1 MSHLLFFSVSTSPSA
16 QQDLQS
22 SSPASS
28 SAAASSASVSLQKNV
43 FELEPRSVSEIDLTP
58 RTDLVSMPSPID
70 WRDEVMYSIMVDRF
84 NRGSGALPPW
94 GNPSHSNTL
103 HGGNIRGVHD
113 QLDYL
118 SDLGVTALWITPVTE
133 NPPGPLFYHGYAPR
147 NFLDVDPARGS
158 MADLRSLVNEAHRKG
173 IRVILD
179 FVANHTCHAFEYDDD
194 DPSFVPVSQPPKK
207 IKKWVEQ
214 LIPIDLNHEQHFYR
228 RGDIGNWEDTHH
240 ALYGDFI
247 SQPGKSYK
255 AMNSEN
261 LATQDILIK
270 VAQHW
275 IRQTGIDGL
284 RLDAVRH
291 VTGGFWRR
299 FNSQIRHYAASLG
312 KYNFVLLG
320 EVQGTNVEHM
330 SPYLTAMHGSF
341 DTVFD
346 FEAHKTFVDF
356 VHGQATSR
364 EMVESFRRSE
374 TQLVNK
380 SGFFTKVIDGH
391 DLERFLTLS
400 DDDQLL
406 EVGYTYLMTTT
417 GLPCLFYG
425 TEQCLRDGK
434 ITGPN
439 QDLDRC
445 RIDMFAEGRFR
456 SEGQPDNCF
465 DTTSFGFR
473 LTKRLCE
480 IRAKYTALRRGKA
493 MLRTEEDNSC
503 GTLTYSRIWNDEEVL
518 VMLNPTKSHVTV
530 RDIPCSLNNGKP
542 RRAMIDVLHSD
553 LTANV
558 RLDRTGTPSVT
569 VSVRPQSTRI
579 LVDED
584 FLIQ

>member
-1 MSHLLFFSVSTSPSA
+1 
-16 QQDLQS
+16 
-22 SSPASS
+22 
-28 SAAASSASVSLQKNV
+28 
-43 FELEPRSVSEIDLTP
+43 
-58 RTDLVSMPSPID
+58 
-70 WRDEVMYSIMVDRF
+70 MYSILVDRF
-84 NRGSGALPPW
+84 NRGSGALPPR

-118 SDLGVTALWITPVTE
+118 SDLGVTTLWITPVTE
-133 NPPGPLFYHGYAPR
+133 NPPGPLSYHGYAPR

-158 MADLRSLVNEAHRKG
+158 MADLRSLVNEAHCKG
-173 IRVILD
+173 IRVVLD

-194 DPSFVPVSQPPKK
+194 DPSFVPVSRPPKK

-214 LIPIDLNHEQHFYR
+214 LIPTDLNHEQHFYR
-228 RGDIGNWEDTHH
+228 RGDIGDWEDTHH

-255 AMNSEN
+255 AINSEN

-299 FNSQIRHYAASLG
+299 FNSQIRQYAASVG
-312 KYNFVLLG
+312 KYNFLLLG
-320 EVQGTNVEHM
+320 EVQGMNVQRM
-330 SPYLTAMHGSF
+330 SPYLTALNGSF

-346 FEAHKTFVDF
+346 FEAHKTFVEF

-364 EMVESFRRSE
+364 EMAQSLQRSE
-374 TQLVNK
+374 VELMDK

-391 DLERFLTLS
+391 DLKRFLTLS

-406 EVGYTYLMTTT
+406 EVGYAYLMTMT

-425 TEQCLRDGK
+425 TEQCFRDGK
-434 ITGPN
+434 VTGPN
-439 QDLDRC
+439 QDLDLC
-445 RIDMFAEGRFR
+445 RIDMFAGGRFR

-465 DTTSFGFR
+465 DTTSFGFK

-480 IRAKYTALRRGKA
+480 IRARYKALRRGK
-493 MLRTEEDNSC
+493 LVVRTDENDSS
-503 GTLTYSRIWNDEEVL
+503 GVFTYSRIWNNEEVL
-518 VMLNPTKSHVTV
+518 VVLNPTKSQATV
-530 RDIPCSLNNGKP
+530 CDIPCSLNAGKP
-542 RRAMIDVLHSD
+542 RRALVDVMHSD
-553 LTANV
+553 FRANV
-558 RLDRTGTPSVT
+558 RPDCAGIPSVT
-569 VSVRPQSTRI
+569 VSVPPQSARI
-579 LVDED
+579 LVDD
-584 FLIQ
+584 DLLI